1 MNILINLTILY
12 QINTKDVTIIG
23 IDPSINCT
31 GVCVYDSEKNLHKY
45 VMIVSKST
53 KKMKAFQNDYVS
65 IIDYEKRDSH
75 KGEYHIKEYH
85 KSENIYDICHELK
98 TIIEQYR
105 PDLIQMEGISYG
117 SHGSSALA
125 DLAGLNF
132 AIRMM
137 LIECGIDFNILAPTS
152 IKKFAVGNGG
162 AEKDVIIASWKK
174 LDRNISDITNI
185 KLDDLADSFFIA
197 HYTD

>member
-1 MNILINLTILY
+1 MI
-12 QINTKDVTIIG
+12 IIG

-31 GVCVYDSEKNLHKY
+31 GVCVYDTLKNSHVY
-45 VMIVSKST
+45 YMIISKST
-53 KKMKAFQNDYVS
+53 KKMKTFKNDFVN
-65 IIDYEKRDSH
+65 IIDYEKRDSN
-75 KGEYHIKEYH
+75 KGEYQNKEFN
-85 KSENIYDICHELK
+85 KAENIYDICHELNC
-98 TIIEQYR
+98 IINQYK

-117 SHGSSALA
+117 SHSSSALA

-137 LIECGIDFNILAPTS
+137 LIDNSLNFNILAPTS

-174 LDRNISDITNI
+174 LDKNISNISDI

-197 HYTD
+197 HFEN

>member
-1 MNILINLTILY
+1 MI
-12 QINTKDVTIIG
+12 IIG

-31 GVCVYDSEKNLHKY
+31 GVCVYNTVQKSHTY
-45 VMIVSKST
+45 YMIVSKST
-53 KKMKAFQNDYVS
+53 KKMKSFKNDNVH
-65 IIDYEKRDSH
+65 IIDYEKRDSN
-75 KGEYHIKEYH
+75 KGDYQIKEYH
-85 KSENIYDICHELK
+85 KAENIYDICHELK

-185 KLDDLADSFFIA
+185 KLDDLADSFFIS
-197 HYTD
+197 HYED